1 MSDKNQHIEYFSN
14 HDNGMVAKIVI
25 CAVLFHVIVAGVCFA
40 LHYVNLKSE
49 PEPIPVFEM
58 IQVKPEQMKPAAP
71 KVKPPEPKQELPEP
85 PKPKEVK
92 PRPELKPKVNKQ
104 LPPEIKPEEN
114 TPEPEPEEVHEE
126 PAPEPTPEP
135 EPVKDDFDVDDLDL
149 PATMEASSLN
159 PVGSVDMDP
168 LMQVYLER
176 LKQIIMS
183 NFNPPANL
191 SVSKKVKTT
200 VQFTVDRF
208 GGISAVT
215 LKRSSGNKT
224 WDHLSVRA
232 VNISK
237 VPELPPNFRAPS
249 LILHFNFT
257 PN

>member
-1 MSDKNQHIEYFSN
+1 MSEDKKIQYFSSE
-14 HDNGMVAKIVI
+14 DDGTIVKIIV
-25 CAVLFHVIVAGVCFA
+25 CAVVFHLAIAGICIGF
-40 LHYVNLKSE
+40 HYVNFNHE

-58 IQVKPEQMKPAAP
+58 VQVSQP
-71 KVKPPEPKQELPEP
+71 KVAPMPKP
-85 PKPKEVK
+85 PKPTPVEPK
-92 PRPELKPKVNKQ
+92 PDQPKPKPEKPKPKVDKQ
-104 LPPEIKPEEN
+104 LPPEPKLDEKKPEPEPVEEPQPSP
-114 TPEPEPEEVHEE
+114 TPEPEPEE
-126 PAPEPTPEP
+126 
-135 EPVKDDFDVDDLDL
+135 PVDDFAVDDLDL
-149 PATMEASSLN
+149 PTAVEASSLN

-183 NFNPPANL
+183 NFNPPSNL
-191 SVSKKVKTT
+191 SVRRDVKTT

-208 GGISAVT
+208 GGITAIT

-232 VNISK
+232 VQISK

-249 LILHFNFT
+249 LVLHFNFT

>member
-1 MSDKNQHIEYFSN
+1 
-14 HDNGMVAKIVI
+14 MVKII
-25 CAVLFHVIVAGVCFA
+25 ACAVVFHLLIAGVCIAF
-40 LHYVNLKSE
+40 HYVDFKPE

-58 IQVKPEQMKPAAP
+58 VQVQQQVQPRPQPPRPKPVEP
-71 KVKPPEPKQELPEP
+71 KPEPKPLE
-85 PKPKEVK
+85 PKPKAE
-92 PRPELKPKVNKQ
+92 PKPKVNKQ
-104 LPPEIKPEEN
+104 LPPEPKAEEKP
-114 TPEPEPEEVHEE
+114 PEPEPEEPVEE
-126 PAPEPTPEP
+126 TPPEPEP
-135 EPVKDDFDVDDLDL
+135 EPVDDFAVDDLDL
-149 PATMEASSLN
+149 PASVEAPSLN

-191 SVSKKVKTT
+191 NVRRDVKTT

-208 GGISAVT
+208 GGITAIT

-232 VNISK
+232 VQISK

-249 LILHFNFT
+249 LVLHFNFT

>member
-1 MSDKNQHIEYFSN
+1 MSADRNIQYFSSN
-14 HDNGMVAKIVI
+14 DDGMIVKII
-25 CAVLFHVIVAGVCFA
+25 ACAVVFHLLIAGICIAF
-40 LHYVNLKSE
+40 HFVNFKQE

-58 IQVKPEQMKPAAP
+58 VQVNQVKPRPQ
-71 KVKPPEPKQELPEP
+71 P
-85 PKPKEVK
+85 PKPKPVEPKPEPKPQEPK
-92 PRPELKPKVNKQ
+92 PRPEPKPKVDKQ
-104 LPPEIKPEEN
+104 LPPEPKVDEKPPEPEPVEEPQ
-114 TPEPEPEEVHEE
+114 PEPEPE
-126 PAPEPTPEP
+126 PEP
-135 EPVKDDFDVDDLDL
+135 EPQDDFEVDDLDL
-149 PATMEASSLN
+149 PTAVEAPSLN

-183 NFNPPANL
+183 NFNPPSNL
-191 SVSKKVKTT
+191 NVRRDVKTT

-208 GGISAVT
+208 GGITAIT

-232 VNISK
+232 VQISK

-249 LILHFNFT
+249 LVLHFNFT

>member
-1 MSDKNQHIEYFSN
+1 MDNNNRHIEFFSD
-14 HDNGMVAKIVI
+14 HGSSGLVKII
-25 CAVLFHVIVAGVCFA
+25 LCAVVFHAAVVGICIG
-40 LHYVNLKSE
+40 LRYVDFSQE

-58 IQVKPEQMKPAAP
+58 VQVTQPQVKPAAP
-71 KVKPPEPKQELPEP
+71 KQKPPEPKQELPEP
-85 PKPKEVK
+85 PPEKPITK
-92 PRPELKPKVNKQ
+92 PEPKPKVNKK
-104 LPPEIKPEEN
+104 LPPEPKVEEKKPD
-114 TPEPEPEEVHEE
+114 PVQQVEPD
-126 PAPEPTPEP
+126 PTPEQPP
-135 EPVKDDFDVDDLDL
+135 EPVDDFAVDDLDL

-176 LKQIIMS
+176 LKQIIMG
-183 NFNPPANL
+183 NFNPPGNL
-191 SVSKKVKTT
+191 QVRKDAKTT

-208 GGISAVT
+208 GGITAIT

-232 VNISK
+232 VQISK

>member
-1 MSDKNQHIEYFSN
+1 MDNNNRHIEFFSD
-14 HDNGMVAKIVI
+14 HGSSGLVKII
-25 CAVLFHVIVAGVCFA
+25 LCAVVFHAAVVGICIG
-40 LHYVNLKSE
+40 LRYVDFSQE

-58 IQVKPEQMKPAAP
+58 VQVTQPQVKPAAP
-71 KVKPPEPKQELPEP
+71 KQKPPEPKQELPEP
-85 PKPKEVK
+85 PPEKPITK
-92 PRPELKPKVNKQ
+92 PEPKPKVNKK
-104 LPPEIKPEEN
+104 LPPEPKVEEKKPD
-114 TPEPEPEEVHEE
+114 PEQQVEPD
-126 PAPEPTPEP
+126 PTPEQPP
-135 EPVKDDFDVDDLDL
+135 EPVDDFAVDDLDL

-176 LKQIIMS
+176 LKQIIMG
-183 NFNPPANL
+183 NFNPPGNL
-191 SVSKKVKTT
+191 QVRKDAKTT

-208 GGISAVT
+208 GGITAIT

-232 VNISK
+232 VQISK

>member
-1 MSDKNQHIEYFSN
+1 MDNNNRHIEFFSD
-14 HDNGMVAKIVI
+14 HGSSGLVKII
-25 CAVLFHVIVAGVCFA
+25 LCAVVFHAAVVGICIG
-40 LHYVNLKSE
+40 LRYVDFSQE

-58 IQVKPEQMKPAAP
+58 VQVTQPQVKPAAP
-71 KVKPPEPKQELPEP
+71 KQKPPEPKQELPEP
-85 PKPKEVK
+85 PPEKPITK
-92 PRPELKPKVNKQ
+92 PEPKPKVNKK
-104 LPPEIKPEEN
+104 LPPEPKVEDKKPD
-114 TPEPEPEEVHEE
+114 PEPEQQVE
-126 PAPEPTPEP
+126 PDPTPEQPP
-135 EPVKDDFDVDDLDL
+135 EPVDDFAVDDLDL

-176 LKQIIMS
+176 LKQIIMG
-183 NFNPPANL
+183 NFNPPGNL
-191 SVSKKVKTT
+191 QVRKDAKTT

-208 GGISAVT
+208 GGITAIT

-232 VNISK
+232 VQISK

>member
-1 MSDKNQHIEYFSN
+1 MDNNNRHIEFFSD
-14 HDNGMVAKIVI
+14 HGSSGLVKII
-25 CAVLFHVIVAGVCFA
+25 LCAVVFHASVVGICIG
-40 LHYVNLKSE
+40 LRYVDFSQE

-58 IQVKPEQMKPAAP
+58 VQVTQPQVKPAAP
-71 KVKPPEPKQELPEP
+71 KQKPPEPKQELPEP
-85 PKPKEVK
+85 PPEKPITK
-92 PRPELKPKVNKQ
+92 PEPKPKVNKK
-104 LPPEIKPEEN
+104 LPPEPKVEEKKPD
-114 TPEPEPEEVHEE
+114 PEQQVEPD
-126 PAPEPTPEP
+126 PTPEQPP
-135 EPVKDDFDVDDLDL
+135 EPVDDFAVDDLDL

-176 LKQIIMS
+176 LKQIIMG
-183 NFNPPANL
+183 NFNPPGNL
-191 SVSKKVKTT
+191 QVRKDAKTT

-208 GGISAVT
+208 GGITAIT

-232 VNISK
+232 VQISK